1 MKKLILTII
10 LTLLMAVN
18 GWAASTLATC
28 QASNEICF
36 CDYSDNSS
44 CAEGEAY
51 WNGYATFTALL
62 AGEDALA
69 GDDIV
74 DVGDGAV
81 YRETWTP
88 DGSGTSGHPITI
100 RARGGESPVI
110 SGANV
115 IETWTLEAVGGDGE
129 DFTDGSGETPMAYW
143 YFDDASE
150 ATRLD
155 ETANNVDLADG
166 NTSVD
171 KDTVIY
177 KEGTGGAKFV
187 KADSTILSIA
197 NASLPAGFPFKS
209 GGSTTTATIGG
220 WLYLP
225 DAYTDLDVVLQ
236 MEPAGTDGGFHLI
249 LSYGKIRF
257 QVRNTD
263 YSSAEA
269 ESNANL
275 STETWYHVVGRLQAD
290 GRVSIFI
297 NGVEQ
302 TDVVDNSAKTPGQ
315 CATPLAFGSRDTNS
329 DRYVSATMDEWF
341 VFSEALSD
349 AQILDIATY
358 GLTGLGYSGSYNI
371 YKKASATSP
380 MQVMEDDARL
390 LEVDSKVGLASL
402 GIWWFDDPNNMVYVR
417 CTDDAAPSTHTMEWN
432 VREKCIDNNDQDYI
446 VYDGLKLEKS
456 GLTSGGALF
465 FAYGGSNNTVQN
477 CTFNMGYNLNL
488 WLVGDVTRQ
497 MTDWNILGN
506 TSTYSGF
513 HGISLAGYVSDSL
526 VSNNTSHHDCQ
537 LDDQDY
543 SGGIKLSS
551 NNSTGNTVEYN
562 KAYSNGNA
570 TVSTSGKFIGV
581 GIYIDTVNTG
591 YIVRYNT
598 AYDNYM
604 SNFMLEDIDNAE
616 FYGNLSYGG
625 DLGGRKEGGI
635 FIYRGAD
642 GNKIYNNTS
651 YGNYHGITLRSY
663 GGAEMDNNLIKNNIS
678 VGNTETQLKALDGAE
693 NAGTGSGNVYDHN
706 CFGPEYAG
714 FIWWGGDWDTEVPM
728 NTYDAWET
736 AYGGTTNSVEDNPL
750 FTNAA
755 GGDFWLKNNS
765 PACRNGTYLSGY
777 TTKLKWG
784 EDFSDLTNIKTISDA
799 LGIGAY
805 ACPKGA
811 GLQ

>member
-1 MKKLILTII
+1 MKKLFILI
-10 LTLLMAVN
+10 LILPLLWVCGA
-18 GWAASTLATC
+18 GAASYYYCETAAGSEN
-28 QASNEICF
+28 ASDCSN
-36 CDYSDNSS
+36 CDDI
-44 CAEGEAY
+44 
-51 WNGYATFTALL
+51 
-62 AGEDALA
+62 AGFNADAQSLT
-69 GDDIV
+69 GDDFAYLCDTEVIRTTLTV
-74 DVGDGAV
+74 PA
-81 YRETWTP
+81 
-88 DGSGTSGHPITI
+88 SGTADHPITI
-100 RARGGESPVI
+100 KNAAGDSPII
-110 SGANV
+110 SGADI
-115 IETWTLEAVGGDGE
+115 IETWTLEAIGGGGE
-129 DFTDGSGETPMAYW
+129 DFTDGTDETPMAYW

-171 KDTVIY
+171 KDTTIY
-177 KEGTGGAKFV
+177 KQGTGGAKFV
-187 KADSTILSIA
+187 KADSTVLSIA

-225 DAYTDLDVVLQ
+225 VAYTDLDVVLQ

-249 LSYGKIRF
+249 LSYGAVKF

-263 YSSAEA
+263 YSNAEA
-269 ESNANL
+269 ESNSDL
-275 STETWYHVVGRLQAD
+275 SSETWYHVVGRLQAD

-302 TDVVDNSAKTPGQ
+302 TDVVDNSEKTPGQ
-315 CATPLAFGSRDTNS
+315 CATPLAFGSRDTSS

-341 VFSEALSD
+341 VFSEALTD
-349 AQILDIATY
+349 AEILDIATY
-358 GLTGLGYSGSYNI
+358 GLTGLGLGPYNSY
-371 YKKASATSP
+371 YKASATSP
-380 MQVMEDDARL
+380 MQVMEDDVRL
-390 LEVDSKVGLASL
+390 TEVDSKVGLASL
-402 GIWWFDDPNNMVYVR
+402 GTWWFDDPNNRVYVR

-456 GLTSGGALF
+456 GLTSGGAF
-465 FAYGGSNNTVQN
+465 FYAYGGSNNTVQN
-477 CTFNMGYNLNL
+477 CTFNMGYNINL

-537 LDDQDY
+537 LGDQDY

-591 YIVRYNT
+591 YIVRFNK

-604 SNFMLEDIDNAE
+604 SGFMLEDIDNAE
-616 FYGNLSYGG
+616 FYGNVSYGN

-663 GGAEMDNNLIKNNIS
+663 GGAEMDDNLIINNIS

-693 NAGTGSGNVYDHN
+693 NAGTGSGNVYTYN
-706 CFGPEYAG
+706 CFGAEYAG
-714 FIWWGGDWDTEVPM
+714 FIWWGGAWDTEVPM
-728 NTYDAWET
+728 NTYDLWET
-736 AYGGTTNSVEDNPL
+736 EYSATTSSLEEDPHL
-750 FTNAA
+750 NA
-755 GGDFWLKNNS
+755 DYTLDPSS
-765 PACRNGTYLSGY
+765 PAKNFAVYLPGF
-777 TTKLKWG
+777 TTKLQPTTTFG
-784 EDFSDLTNIKTISDA
+784 VGSNELTMEDILS
-799 LGIGAY
+799 IGAY
-805 ACPKGA
+805 GVYRGA
-811 GLQ
+811 AGM